1 MTPADRTGGALSV
14 NRDNG
19 VVTVTLN
26 RPDKANAIT
35 MDMLSDLT
43 ALAADL
49 VDDANAKALVLT
61 GSGDRIFSG
70 GADLTEIRAQVADP
84 AAALAYDAMWRET
97 TGALAGLPVPTIA
110 LLNGSCIG
118 GGLALALACD
128 IRLMTDGGQIF
139 YPTLKNGFLPERHDA
154 GRLIGLI
161 GKARTK
167 TLLLGGLRLSA
178 REALDWGLVD
188 RVFDP
193 ATAAEETSAFLAP
206 IVMAETDH
214 LIATKRI
221 IDFVDDDMVTAD
233 CHAAV
238 YQKNTAAIQRLRKL

>member
-1 MTPADRTGGALSV
+1 MTGSRADGALSV
-14 NRDNG
+14 ARADG
-19 VVTVTLN
+19 IVTVTLN

-35 MDMLSDLT
+35 MAMLRELT
-43 ALAADL
+43 ALAGEVAQ
-49 VDDANAKALVLT
+49 DAGVKTLVLT
-61 GSGDRIFSG
+61 GSGGRIFSA

-84 AAALAYDAMWRET
+84 DTALAYDALWRET
-97 TGALAGLPVPTIA
+97 TGSLARLPTPTIA

-118 GGLALALACD
+118 GGLALVLACD
-128 IRLMTDGGQIF
+128 IRLMVDGGQIF

-178 REALDWGLVD
+178 REAHDWGLVD

-193 ATAAEETSAFLAP
+193 VTATEETAAFLAP
-206 IVMAETDH
+206 IVAAETDH
-214 LIATKRI
+214 LVATKRI

-238 YQKNTAAIQRLRKL
+238 YQKNAAAIQRLRKL

>member
-1 MTPADRTGGALSV
+1 MTVDHAAGALLV
-14 NRDNG
+14 NDERG

-35 MDMLSDLT
+35 MAMLEDLL
-43 ALAADL
+43 ALAGDLAD
-49 VDDANAKALVLT
+49 DQEIKAVVLT

-70 GADLTEIRAQVADP
+70 GADLEEIRAQVSDP
-84 AAALAYDAMWRET
+84 ATALAYDQLWQKT
-97 TGALAGLPVPTIA
+97 TGALAGMPVPTIA

-128 IRLMTDGGQIF
+128 IRLMIPGGMIF

-154 GRLIGLI
+154 RRLAHLV

-167 TLLLGGLRLSA
+167 ALLLGGLRLSA
-178 REALDWGLVD
+178 EEALAWGLVD
-188 RVFDP
+188 QVFDQTTGQ
-193 ATAAEETSAFLAP
+193 AKKDAFFASLSSAE
-206 IVMAETDH
+206 IHH
-214 LIATKRI
+214 LIATKRL
-221 IDFVDDDMVTAD
+221 IDYVDDDMVAAD

-238 YQKNTAAIQRLRKL
+238 YQANPAAIQRLRKL